1 MKKTATIILSL
12 MAAGCFHDSPDESGE
27 TNATVSGATIVAEV
41 NGVPVSELRIS
52 IYTPAAAGA
61 DRQTILDNII
71 SSELIAQA
79 ARKAGMDSRPEIA
92 EQLQIAEQTVLGRA
106 YTLDFIENNPVSED
120 DVAQRYEEM
129 KSEIADTNEYRTAHI
144 LVEDESL
151 AKDLYAQVAEDGA
164 QFAELAKQ
172 HSLDTGSA
180 ANGGE
185 LGWTDPRALVPE
197 YSDAMQNT
205 APGELAAAPVRTQF
219 GWHIIRVDEKR
230 PITPPTL
237 NDELRHNLEQS
248 IRAEMFSVH
257 LKTLRDNA
265 DIVIK

>member
-92 EQLQIAEQTVLGRA
+92 EQLPNR
-106 YTLDFIENNPVSED
+106 
-120 DVAQRYEEM
+120 R
-129 KSEIADTNEYRTAHI
+129 TNRT
-144 LVEDESL
+144 
-151 AKDLYAQVAEDGA
+151 
-164 QFAELAKQ
+164 
-172 HSLDTGSA
+172 
-180 ANGGE
+180 
-185 LGWTDPRALVPE
+185 
-197 YSDAMQNT
+197 
-205 APGELAAAPVRTQF
+205 RTRLHAGF
-219 GWHIIRVDEKR
+219 Y
-230 PITPPTL
+230 
-237 NDELRHNLEQS
+237 
-248 IRAEMFSVH
+248 
-257 LKTLRDNA
+257 
-265 DIVIK
+265 